1 MKLENQVV
9 MIADG
14 TEDIR
19 GDKYFIDSIVL
30 PEKEVPLTLNFLDK
44 NKIGSAV
51 LKKEGD
57 RVLADMEV
65 TDSEIIKAIESGDKT
80 LRVGWGIYATIPDS
94 LELENTP
101 AQEIKIFGVTLFSG
115 EPVDGRIPVVTA
127 PHILEY
133 SI

>member
-14 TEDIR
+14 TEDSR

-30 PEKEVPLTLNFLDK
+30 PEKAVSLTLNYNDK
-44 NKIGSAV
+44 NIIGSAI